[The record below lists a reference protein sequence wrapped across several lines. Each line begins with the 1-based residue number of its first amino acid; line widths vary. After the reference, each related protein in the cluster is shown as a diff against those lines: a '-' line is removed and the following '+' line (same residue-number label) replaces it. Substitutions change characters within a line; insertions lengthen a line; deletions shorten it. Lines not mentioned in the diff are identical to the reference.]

1 MNIALTQAELGEA
14 MRRLAAYEGHK
25 PTVFADPPI
34 GKAGNPRVEA
44 RRKLARQMDSEGV
57 PRPTILERLGALG
70 YNVSMSTLKHDLNKT
85 L

>member
-1 MNIALTQAELGEA
+1 MNIPLTQAELGEA
-14 MRRLAAYEGHK
+14 MRRLAAQEGHK
-25 PTVFADPPI
+25 PTVFAEPPI

-44 RRKLARQMDSEGV
+44 RRALARRLDDEGV

-70 YNVSMSTLKHDLNKT
+70 YNVSMSTLKHDLNRP